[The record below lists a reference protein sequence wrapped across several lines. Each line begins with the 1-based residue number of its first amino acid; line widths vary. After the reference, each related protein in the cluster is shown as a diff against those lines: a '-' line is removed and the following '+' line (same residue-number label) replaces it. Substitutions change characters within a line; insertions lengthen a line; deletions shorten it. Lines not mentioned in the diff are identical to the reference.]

1 MKKSMVNE
9 LVQGLGESR
18 TPRLFD
24 TEMAMI
30 ASLYRKFNFPMNN
43 IPTKLS
49 LSRGEERIEFMQE
62 ELDEFKEAFMAEDIA
77 KMADAL
83 IDLVYVVKGTA
94 IEMGLPWAHLFDD
107 VHRANMSKVPGPTHR
122 GHKIDLMKPEGW
134 VGPQTEAILMQYG
147 PK

>member
-1 MKKSMVNE
+1 MKNMVNE

-24 TEMAMI
+24 IEVALI
-30 ASLYRKFNFPMNN
+30 ASLYRKFDFPISNT
-43 IPTKLS
+43 PTNLS
-49 LSRGEERIEFMQE
+49 QERGLERIEFMQE
-62 ELDEFKEAFMAEDIA
+62 ELNEFKEAFDAGDIA

-94 IEMGLPWAHLFDD
+94 VEMGLPWAHLFDD
-107 VHRANMSKVPGPTHR
+107 VHRANMTKVPGPTHR
-122 GHKIDLMKPEGW
+122 GHKIDLMKPEWW
-134 VGPQTEAILMQYG
+134 VGPQTEEILNQYG